1 MYYYKFSK
9 EKDRKCDIYIFA
21 NQKIYK
27 GIDHKSINQL
37 FNASKLPKAKRVV
50 GMPDIHVGYGLPIG
64 GILAVDNDDG
74 IVSPGAVGFDI
85 NCGVRLLKTN
95 LNHGYIKNDIKHIL
109 NLFKKNIP
117 AGLGQSSDLNFN
129 IKQFEKIVTQGVPY
143 IKKNYGNDDIQD
155 LDRIEDKGCFPGAE
169 FNNISK
175 KAVKRGISQ
184 LGSLGSGNHFIEL
197 QYVDR
202 IYEKQSNF
210 KQGQITIMIHTGSR
224 GFGHQIASDYIDLA
238 VKMANK
244 NNREFP
250 VKNLAYFPIKSIE
263 GKQYLSAMAAAAN
276 YAYVNRQ
283 LLTRKI
289 RELIKKIYPEIELDL
304 YYDLTHNI
312 ARSESHKINNSYNRY
327 LVHRKGATR
336 LDFDSYAFIPGSMG
350 TASYI
355 IKSANSESTKES
367 LTSIAHGSGR
377 ILGRREAKRTIS
389 KEEHLNTIKKVE
401 VTSSSGDSLIDESPL
416 VYKDVDQI
424 IESIVE
430 TKLARPY
437 VKLSP
442 LAVLKG

>member
-9 EKDRKCDIYIFA
+9 EKDRKCDIYLFA
-21 NQKIYK
+21 NQQIYK
-27 GIDHKSINQL
+27 DIDDKSITQL

-64 GILAVDNDDG
+64 GILAVDADNG

-95 LNHGYIKNDIKHIL
+95 LDHKHIKNNIKQIL
-109 NLFKKNIP
+109 NLFKNYIP

-129 IKQFEKIVTQGVPY
+129 IDQFEKIVTQGVPY
-143 IKKNYGNDDIQD
+143 ITKKYDKDNIKD
-155 LDRIEDKGCFPGAE
+155 LDNIEDKGFFPGAD
-169 FNNISK
+169 FKDLSK
-175 KAVKRGISQ
+175 KAVNRGISQ

-197 QYVDR
+197 QYVDQV
-202 IYEKQSNF
+202 YEKQSKF
-210 KQGQITIMIHTGSR
+210 KKGQITIMIHTGSR
-224 GFGHQIASDYIDLA
+224 AFGHQIASDYIDLA
-238 VKMANK
+238 VTMAK
-244 NNREFP
+244 KYNREFP
-250 VKNLAYFPIKSIE
+250 VKNLAYFPIKSKE

-283 LLTRKI
+283 LLTKKI
-289 RELIKKIYPEIELDL
+289 REILKNIYPEIDLDL
-304 YYDLTHNI
+304 FYDLTHNI
-312 ARSESHKINNSYNRY
+312 ARVENHKINNSYNKY

-336 LDFDSYAFIPGSMG
+336 LDFNSYALIPGSMG
-350 TASYI
+350 TASYVI
-355 IKSANSESTKES
+355 RSANSESTEKS

-377 ILGRREAKRTIS
+377 TLGRREAKRTIS

-430 TKLARPY
+430 TKLAKPC
-437 VKLSP
+437 VKLKP